1 MDTRIVFTPR
11 LNPENCIGT
20 VNHSPKATRLYDVPL
35 KWIGLTIWKKAVSSL
50 TPKSSSN
57 GQALGLLVLLCFT
70 HYCAST

>member
-11 LNPENCIGT
+11 LNPENCIGR
-20 VNHSPKATRLYDVPL
+20 VNQSPKAVTPCDVPQRR
-35 KWIGLTIWKKAVSSL
+35 WGLTVWKKAVSSL